1 VESWAIDMD
10 LVVVWRLLRYGQPE
24 TRRQLVADLRQ
35 EGDPRVWHVLAE
47 TVRSREPWE
56 LRVRC
61 LEALGFAAANADR
74 ALARQ
79 ILTWTSGASSG
90 QSRAETPAE
99 PLTGREREIAVLVAR
114 GLSNRQIAERL
125 AISPGTVNAHVQHIL
140 GKLSVPKRAAIG
152 AWIGRQSTAA
162 TEPPLRERNPES
174 VN

>member
-1 VESWAIDMD
+1 MD
-10 LVVVWRLLRYGQPE
+10 LAVVWRLLRYGQPE
-24 TRRQLVADLRQ
+24 TRRRLVADLLQ

-47 TVRSREPWE
+47 TVRSPEPWE

-79 ILTWTSGASSG
+79 ILAWTSGASSS
-90 QSRAETPAE
+90 QSRVETPAE
-99 PLTGREREIAVLVAR
+99 PLTGREREIATLVAH

-125 AISPGTVNAHVQHIL
+125 AISPGTVRAHVQHIL
-140 GKLSVPKRAAIG
+140 GKLKVPKRAAIG
-152 AWIGRQSTAA
+152 AWIGRHSTAA
-162 TEPPLRERNPES
+162 AEPPLRERNQES